1 MADTPITGF
10 YGSGVRHAWVRDA
23 DDNVYDIDAI
33 VTVGGDADNDST
45 EIPGDDAIKATI
57 RSAQKISMTVEG
69 NSLSFD
75 AHEALTGNAA
85 SQVDHTTSP
94 AAAQYAEI
102 AGGTDSE
109 LNAPFVE
116 IGAVTVGKTA
126 DGRNAYLVRTFHKV
140 QAGPITTEQG
150 NGNETTWSFDATAYP
165 TAADV
170 AGDALASK
178 RIDTRKIVIGDFVD
192 TGGAY

>member
-1 MADTPITGF
+1 MADITGF

-33 VTVGGDADNDST
+33 ITVGGETETEET

-57 RSAQKISMTVEG
+57 RSANKITLTVEG
-69 NSLSFD
+69 NSLSLA
-75 AHEALTGNAA
+75 AHAALTGNTVV
-85 SQVDHTTSP
+85 QSP
-94 AAAQYAEI
+94 ASPGSPGTPQSAEI

-116 IGAVTVGKTA
+116 IGGVTVGKTA
-126 DGRNAYLVRTFHKV
+126 DGQNAYLVRTFHKV
-140 QAGPITTEQG
+140 QAGPISTEQG
-150 NGNETTWSFDATAYP
+150 NGSETTWSFDGVAYP
-165 TAADV
+165 TSTDIENE
-170 AGDALASK
+170 ALASK
-178 RIDTRKIVIGDFVD
+178 RIDTRKIVIGEFVD

>member
-1 MADTPITGF
+1 MDITGF

-23 DDNVYDIDAI
+23 EDEVFDIDAI
-33 VTVGGDADNDST
+33 ITVGGDTDSEST
-45 EIPGDDAIKATI
+45 EIPGDDAIKATL

-75 AHEALTGNAA
+75 AHAALTGNAVT
-85 SQVDHTTSP
+85 QV
-94 AAAQYAEI
+94 AAADPIPQSASM
-102 AGGTDSE
+102 AGGTDNE

-140 QAGPITTEQG
+140 QAGAITTEQA
-150 NGNETTWSFDATAYP
+150 NGSEATWSFDAVAYP
-165 TAADV
+165 TSTDV
-170 AGDALASK
+170 AGEALASK
-178 RIDTRKIVIGDFVD
+178 RIDTRKVVIGNFVD

>member
-1 MADTPITGF
+1 MDITGF

-23 DDNVYDIDAI
+23 DDAVYDIDAI
-33 VTVGGDADNDST
+33 ITVGGDNENEET

-75 AHEALTGNAA
+75 AHGALTGNTPVQTPAVA
-85 SQVDHTTSP
+85 SP
-94 AAAQYAEI
+94 ASPQSAEI
-102 AGGTDSE
+102 AGGTDTE

-140 QAGPITTEQG
+140 QAGPISTEQG
-150 NGNETTWSFDATAYP
+150 NGSESTWTFDAVAYP
-165 TAADV
+165 TSVDV
-170 AGDALASK
+170 EGEALASK

>member
-1 MADTPITGF
+1 MPPAITGF

-23 DDNVYDIDAI
+23 DDNVFDIDAI
-33 VTVGGDADNDST
+33 VTVGGDTENEET
-45 EIPGDDAIKATI
+45 EIPGDDAIKAVI
-57 RSAQKISMTVEG
+57 RSAQRVSLSVEG
-69 NSLSFD
+69 NSLSFG
-75 AHEALTGNAA
+75 AHGALTGNTATQTPA
-85 SQVDHTTSP
+85 DTSP
-94 AAAQYAEI
+94 ATPQSAEI

-140 QAGPITTEQG
+140 QPGPISTEQG
-150 NGNETTWSFDATAYP
+150 NGSETTWSFDANAYP
-165 TAADV
+165 TTTDI
-170 AGDALASK
+170 GGEALATK

-192 TGGAY
+192 NGGAY

>member
-1 MADTPITGF
+1 MDPDITGF

-33 VTVGGDADNDST
+33 ITVGGDTENEET

-57 RSAQKISMTVEG
+57 RSAQKISLTVEG
-69 NSLSFD
+69 NSLSFG
-75 AHEALTGNAA
+75 AHGALTGNTPVQTPA
-85 SQVDHTTSP
+85 DTSP
-94 AAAQYAEI
+94 ATPQSAEI

-126 DGRNAYLVRTFHKV
+126 DGRNAYMVRTFHKT
-140 QAGPITTEQG
+140 QAGPISTEQG
-150 NGNETTWSFDATAYP
+150 NGSETTWSFDAVAYP
-165 TAADV
+165 TATDIE
-170 AGDALASK
+170 GEALASK

-192 TGGAY
+192 NGGAY

>member
-1 MADTPITGF
+1 MDEITGF

-33 VTVGGDADNDST
+33 VTVGGDTENEET
-45 EIPGDDAIKATI
+45 EIPGDDAIKAVI
-57 RSAQKISMTVEG
+57 RSANRISLSVEG

-75 AHEALTGNAA
+75 AHGALTGNTATQTPA
-85 SQVDHTTSP
+85 GTSP
-94 AAAQYAEI
+94 ATPQSAEI

-140 QAGPITTEQG
+140 QAGPISTEQG
-150 NGNETTWSFDATAYP
+150 NGSETTWSFDAVAYP
-165 TAADV
+165 TATDITNE
-170 AGDALASK
+170 ALASK

>member
-1 MADTPITGF
+1 MDITGF

-23 DDNVYDIDAI
+23 DDNVFDIDAI
-33 VTVGGDADNDST
+33 ITVGGDTENEET

-57 RSAQKISMTVEG
+57 RSAQKISLSVEG

-75 AHEALTGNAA
+75 AHAALTGNTATQTPAA
-85 SQVDHTTSP
+85 TSP
-94 AAAQYAEI
+94 ASPQSAEI

-116 IGAVTVGKTA
+116 IGAVTVGKTQ
-126 DGRNAYLVRTFHKV
+126 DGRNAYMVRTFHKT
-140 QAGPITTEQG
+140 QAGPISTEQG
-150 NGNETTWSFDATAYP
+150 NGSETTWSFDAVAYP
-165 TAADV
+165 TAADIG
-170 AGDALASK
+170 GDALASK